1 MKAIICTKYGSADVL
16 QSQEIDKPAPKDNEV
31 LVKIHASSV
40 TTADTMMRTGK
51 PYIGRLF
58 IGLFKPKN
66 QISGT
71 GFAGV
76 VEAKGKS
83 VSLFDEGDA
92 VFGEVVFGMGTNA
105 EYVCVAEGGVLSKK
119 PENMTYEEAAPVC
132 DGLVTALNFLR
143 DVGNIQKGQK
153 VLINGASGSVGS
165 AAVQVAKLYGAE
177 VTGVCSQSNIEM
189 VKSLGADKVIDYTQV
204 DFTETEETY
213 DIIFDTVGKTSFPL
227 CKNVLTEKGVHLST
241 VLSLPILFYV
251 LKTALYGD
259 KKAKFSATGIRPLME
274 LRALLNEIKIFIE
287 NGKVT
292 SIIDKHYSLEQISIA
307 HRYIEN
313 GHKKGNVVLVV

>member
-16 QSQEIDKPAPKDNEV
+16 QSQEIDKPVPKDNEV
-31 LVKIHASSV
+31 LIKIHASSV

-76 VEAKGKS
+76 VETKGKG
-83 VSLFDEGDA
+83 VTLFEEGDA
-92 VFGEVVFGMGTNA
+92 VFGEVIFGMGTNA
-105 EYVCVAEGGVLSKK
+105 EYVCVAEDGVLTKK
-119 PENMTYEEAAPVC
+119 PENMSYAEAAPVC

-143 DVGNIQKGQK
+143 DVGNIKKGQK

-165 AAVQVAKLYGAE
+165 AAVQIAKLYGAE
-177 VTGVCSQSNIEM
+177 VTGVCSRSNIEM

-204 DFTETEETY
+204 DFTETGETY
-213 DIIFDTVGKTSFPL
+213 DIIFDTVGKTSFSR
-227 CKNVLTEKGVHLST
+227 CKKALTKKGTHLST
-241 VLSLPILFYV
+241 VLSLPILFHV
-251 LKTALYGD
+251 FKTALHGD
-259 KKAKFSATGIRPLME
+259 KKAKFSATGIRPLVE
-274 LRALLNEIKIFIE
+274 LRTLLNEIKIFIE
-287 NGKVT
+287 HGKVN
-292 SIIDKHYSLEQISIA
+292 SIIDKHYSLEQISVA
-307 HRYIEN
+307 HRYIEK